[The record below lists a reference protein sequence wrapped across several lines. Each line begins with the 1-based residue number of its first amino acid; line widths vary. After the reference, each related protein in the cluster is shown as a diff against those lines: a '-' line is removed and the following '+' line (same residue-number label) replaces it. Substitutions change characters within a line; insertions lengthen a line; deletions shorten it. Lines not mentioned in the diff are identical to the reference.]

1 MSQVQV
7 AASEQAV
14 IPPQESV
21 VLLCENVWDG
31 QADETLGPMEILV
44 QDGKIADMDRKVAR
58 PDGAR
63 IVSLPNRT
71 VTPGFT
77 DCHAHMTFGRMGFM
91 GFFALSQAQVLLKSL
106 KWLRQTLLEGFT
118 TVRDIASSSMWNF
131 VTVDIR
137 NAINQG
143 IIAGPRM
150 IVAPHALTSTGG
162 HGDMGNSMSYEVY
175 SSLRLGSVV
184 DGPDA
189 IQKAVREN
197 IKAGADWIKCT
208 GTGGFVSPTSD
219 PGVPTFTQEEMNI
232 LVATAHDQR
241 IPVAVH
247 AYGDEGV
254 KRAVIARADSI
265 EHGNMA
271 SPEALR
277 MMEKKGT
284 FMVPTQFCFEDALVN
299 LNNKAYWDVQ
309 PIWVYQKTA
318 KYAPAIIECARNL
331 AESDVKIAFGTDA
344 GTFPTPPDSTCTWK
358 EFPTMVKNGID
369 PLRAL
374 KAATSTAAELL
385 RRPDLGTLAV
395 GKTAD
400 IIAMPGDPFK
410 DINVTGKVDFVMKE
424 GRIYRGFQ
432 QFKA

>member
-1 MSQVQV
+1 MSQIQI
-7 AASEQAV
+7 AADKPIANSFQTP
-14 IPPQESV
+14 IIIQ
-21 VLLCENVWDG
+21 CGNVWDG
-31 QADETLGPMEILV
+31 CAEGSLGPMEILV
-44 QDGKIADMDRKVAR
+44 RDGKIADMDRKVGR
-58 PDGAR
+58 PDGAKV
-63 IVSLPNRT
+63 IDLSKRT

-77 DCHAHMTFGRMGFM
+77 DCHAHMTFGRMAFA
-91 GFFALSQAQVLLKSL
+91 GFFTLSQAQILLKSL
-106 KWLRQTLLEGFT
+106 KWLRQTLFEGFT
-118 TVRDIASSSMWNF
+118 TVRDVGTSFLWNF
-131 VTVDIR
+131 LTIDMR
-137 NAINQG
+137 DAINQG
-143 IIAGPRM
+143 IIIGPRM
-150 IVAPHALTSTGG
+150 IVAPHAFTSTGG
-162 HGDMGNSMSYEVY
+162 HGDMSNSMSYEVY
-175 SSLRLGSVV
+175 SSLRLASIV

-189 IQKAVREN
+189 IQKAVRAN
-197 IKAGADWIKCT
+197 IKGGADWIKCT

-254 KRAVIARADSI
+254 RRALIAGVESI

-271 SPEALR
+271 SIEAMK

-299 LNNKAYWDVQ
+299 LNNKAYWDAQ
-309 PIWVYQKTA
+309 PIWIYRKMA
-318 KYAPAIIECARNL
+318 KYAPEIIECAKNL
-331 AESDVKIAFGTDA
+331 AESNVKIAFGTDA
-344 GTFPTPPDSTCTWK
+344 GTFPTPPDTTNTWR
-358 EFPTMVKNGID
+358 EFPTMVKNGIS

-385 RRPDLGTLAV
+385 RRPDLGTLTV

-400 IIAMPGDPFK
+400 IIAMPGDPFL

-424 GRIYRGFQ
+424 GMIYRQ
-432 QFKA
+432 P

>member
-1 MSQVQV
+1 MSQIQV
-7 AASEQAV
+7 AASEPTGDSLKAS
-14 IPPQESV
+14 I
-21 VLLCENVWDG
+21 VLQCGNVWDG
-31 QADETLGPMEILV
+31 QADALLGPMEILV

-58 PDGAR
+58 PAGAK
-63 IVSLPNRT
+63 IISLPNRT

-77 DCHAHMTFGRMGFM
+77 DCHAHMAFPRDNFA
-91 GFFALSQAQVLLKSL
+91 GFFTLSQAQVLLKSL

-118 TVRDIASSSMWNF
+118 TVRDVAAAPMWNF
-131 VTVDIR
+131 VTVDMKH
-137 NAINQG
+137 AIEQG
-143 IIAGPRM
+143 LIVGPRM
-150 IVAPHALTSTGG
+150 IVAPHGISATGG
-162 HGDMGNSMSYEVY
+162 HGDMGNAMSYEVY
-175 SSLRLGSVV
+175 SSMEWGTIA

-189 IQKAVREN
+189 IQKAVRED
-197 IKAGADWIKCT
+197 IKGGADWIKCT

-219 PGVPTFTQEEMNI
+219 PGVPTYTQEEMNI
-232 LVATAHDQR
+232 LVRTAHDQG

-254 KRAVIARADSI
+254 KRAIIAGVDSI

-271 SPEALR
+271 SIEALK

-309 PIWVYQKTA
+309 PIWVYKKTV
-318 KYAPAIIECARNL
+318 KYAPAIIECAKNL
-331 AESDVKIAFGTDA
+331 AESRVKIAFGTDA
-344 GTFPTPPDSTCTWK
+344 GTFPTPGDSTYTWK
-358 EFPTMVKNGID
+358 EFPTMVKNGIA

-374 KAATSTAAELL
+374 KAATSVAAELL

-400 IIAMPGDPFK
+400 IIAMPGDPFQ
-410 DINVTGKVDFVMKE
+410 DINVTGQVDFVMKE
-424 GRIYRGFQ
+424 GKIYRQ
-432 QFKA
+432 P